1 MSAFTATFALRCGFP
16 ATWGVVPRPRM
27 VGGVCPPPPPPGS
40 TLPRIIEYPAG
51 RIEILNEG
59 DEAGQGLVRTCVF
72 DVPRYLLSG
81 GKARSWETVTEA
93 RVNELSRY
101 VAIAKPLW
109 SRAEGFHRLDEQPDG
124 TTHLTFHETYH
135 VYNPVLRALLER
147 RVHKKISTDN
157 ISTYEHALS
166 FAGPTTRLSWSTT

>member
-1 MSAFTATFALRCGFP
+1 VEHLGIDLMHSYTVTFAVAAP
-16 ATWGVVPRPRM
+16 ARRVWRALHPRAPKDT
-27 VGGVCPPPPPPGS
+27 

-51 RIEILNEG
+51 SIEILNEG

-101 VAIAKPLW
+101 VSISKPLW
-109 SRAEGFHRLDEQPDG
+109 SRAEGYHALREQSDG
-124 TTHLTFHETYH
+124 TTLLTFHETYH
-135 VYNPVLRALLER
+135 VYNPVLRALLEG
-147 RVHKKISTDN
+147 RVHAKISADN
-157 ISTYEHALS
+157 LSTYEHALAY
-166 FAGPTTRLSWSTT
+166 AGETRRVS